1 MVFKFCF
8 FSFAIVGCSHAMGQ
22 IADTLSGTGNEIVV
36 TATRTERKLSN
47 VAVPVSIISQKR
59 IQQNGSL
66 RLNDILQE
74 QPGIY
79 LTNGFGTGVQM
90 QGLNPDYTLI
100 LLDGEP
106 MVGRTAGV
114 LDLNRITVGNIKQI
128 EIVKGPSSSLY
139 GSEALAGV
147 INIITDKPKKSTFNA
162 SARYGSYNTGD
173 FNLSGSIRKNKFAYQ
188 GFGNIYRTDGFSIRP
203 NSVER
208 AIAPIKRYTMQHNL
222 SWYFSDKTNLSLNIR
237 WNDEQIKNIISVT
250 NNGNITTSEG
260 AEKNKDLN
268 ATLQLAHRFNSRV
281 KNTSRMYGTRYE
293 SLQELATTNGTPYT
307 DYFKQQFG
315 RIENQIDF
323 VINDQFELNTGVG
336 YTVETANSTR
346 YDNSSST
353 KTNHIGF
360 AFVQSEWKP
369 FSSLTIIGGARY
381 DNNELYAAVFSPK
394 LALQYKVSDQ
404 FSLKASIGRG
414 FKAPDFRQL
423 YLNFTN
429 TAAGGYSVLGTVEAQ
444 KIITEL
450 NRIGQIAS
458 LENDYYRLGEL
469 KPEFST
475 GLNIGGNY
483 TFSKKL
489 SIGFNIFRN
498 NIENLID
505 SRLVA
510 YRFGGAQIFSYLNV
524 KNAFTQGIEAD
535 FKYALSNT
543 FSLTGGYQLL
553 ITGDKDEINRIK
565 DGKVFTRDA
574 NGFSRLM
581 QRSEYIGLPNRSK
594 HMGNLRIQYE
604 NKNNLFANLRFN
616 YRSKWAVTDIDGNG
630 LFNTNDAFANG
641 FVQVNTAVGKT
652 FQNNLRVQLGCDNL
666 LDYADANNLPNMPG
680 RRFYS
685 SIAYN
690 FLNKK
695 TK

>member
-1 MVFKFCF
+1 MVFKFCIL
-8 FSFAIVGCSHAMGQ
+8 SLAIIGSANTTAQ
-22 IADTLSGTGNEIVV
+22 KADTLSGTGNEIIV

-47 VAVPVSIISQKR
+47 VAVPVSIINQKR

-147 INIITDKPKKSTFNA
+147 INIITDKPKTSSLNA
-162 SARYGSYNTGD
+162 SARYGSFNTGD

-222 SWYFSDKTNLSLNIR
+222 SWYFNEKTNLSLNLR

-250 NNGNITTSEG
+250 NNGNVTTSEG
-260 AEKNKDLN
+260 AENNKDLN
-268 ATLQLAHRFNSRV
+268 ATLQLAHRINSRL
-281 KNTSRMYGTRYE
+281 KNTSRLYGTRYE
-293 SLQELATTNGTPYT
+293 SLQELATTNGSPYT

-315 RIENQIDF
+315 RIENQTDF
-323 VINDQFELNTGVG
+323 VINDQFELNAGVG
-336 YTVETANSTR
+336 YTIETANSTR
-346 YDNSSST
+346 YDNSTNT
-353 KTNHIGF
+353 KTNQIGF

-369 FSSLTIIGGARY
+369 FSKLTIIGGARY
-381 DNNELYAAVFSPK
+381 DNNELYAAAFSPK

-429 TAAGGYSVLGTVEAQ
+429 AAAGGYSVLGTVEAQ
-444 KIITEL
+444 KIIGEL
-450 NRIGQIAS
+450 ERIGQIAS
-458 LENDYYRLGEL
+458 LENDFYRLGEL

-483 TFSKKL
+483 IFSKKI
-489 SIGFNIFRN
+489 SFSFNAFRN

-510 YRFGGAQIFSYLNV
+510 YRLGGAQIFSYLNV
-524 KNAFTQGIEAD
+524 KNAFTQGVEAD

-543 FSLTGGYQLL
+543 FSLTGGYQIL
-553 ITGDKDEINRIK
+553 ITGDKDEINRIN

-581 QRSEYIGLPNRSK
+581 QRSEYVGLPNRSK

-604 NKNNLFANLRFN
+604 NKTNFFANLRFN

-630 LFNTNDAFANG
+630 LFNTNDEFAKG
-641 FVQVNTAVGKT
+641 FVQVNTALGKT
-652 FQNNLRVQLGCDNL
+652 FHNSLRLQLGCDNL
-666 LDYADANNLPNMPG
+666 FDYSDINNLPNFPG
-680 RRFYS
+680 RRFYT

-690 FLNKK
+690 FLHKK
-695 TK
+695 IK

>member
-8 FSFAIVGCSHAMGQ
+8 LSLAIVGWVNVSAQ
-22 IADTLSGTGNEIVV
+22 KADTLSGTGNEIIV

-47 VAVPVSIISQKR
+47 VAVPVSIINQKR

-147 INIITDKPKKSTFNA
+147 INIITDKPKTSTLNA

-222 SWYFSDKTNLSLNIR
+222 SWYFTEKTNLSLNLR

-250 NNGNITTSEG
+250 NNGNVTTSEG
-260 AEKNKDLN
+260 AENNKDLN
-268 ATLQLAHRFNSRV
+268 ATLQLAHRINSRL
-281 KNTSRMYGTRYE
+281 KNTSRIYGTRYE
-293 SLQELATTNGTPYT
+293 SLQELATTNGSPYT

-315 RIENQIDF
+315 RIENQTDF

-336 YTVETANSTR
+336 YTIETANSTR
-346 YDNSSST
+346 YDNSTNT
-353 KTNHIGF
+353 KTNQIGF

-369 FSSLTIIGGARY
+369 FSKLTIIGGARY
-381 DNNELYAAVFSPK
+381 DNNELYAAAFSPK
-394 LALQYKVSDQ
+394 LALQYKISDQ
-404 FSLKASIGRG
+404 FNFKASIGRG

-429 TAAGGYSVLGTVEAQ
+429 AAAGGYSVLGTVEAQ
-444 KIITEL
+444 KIIGEL
-450 NRIGQIAS
+450 ERIGQIAS

-475 GLNIGGNY
+475 GINMGGNY
-483 TFSKKL
+483 IFSKKL
-489 SIGFNIFRN
+489 SFGFNAFRN

-510 YRFGGAQIFSYLNV
+510 YRLGGAQIFSYLNV
-524 KNAFTQGIEAD
+524 KNAFTQGVEVD

-543 FSLTGGYQLL
+543 FNLTGGYQIL
-553 ITGDKDEINRIK
+553 ITGDKDEINRIN

-581 QRSEYIGLPNRSK
+581 QRSEYVGLPNRSK

-604 NKNNLFANLRFN
+604 NKTNFFANLRFN

-630 LFNTNDAFANG
+630 LFNTNDEFAKG

-652 FQNNLRVQLGCDNL
+652 FNNSLRLQLGCDNL
-666 LDYADANNLPNMPG
+666 FDYTDINNLPNFPG
-680 RRFYS
+680 RRFYT

-695 TK
+695 IK

>member
-1 MVFKFCF
+1 MVLRLYFLLFTIFCF
-8 FSFAIVGCSHAMGQ
+8 VNAKAQH
-22 IADTLSGTGNEIVV
+22 ADTLTGTGNEIVV

-47 VAVPVSIISQKR
+47 VAVPVAIINQKR

-100 LLDGEP
+100 LIDGEP

-147 INIITDKPKKSTFNA
+147 INIITDKPKTNKLDV
-162 SARYGSYNTGD
+162 SARYGSYHTAD
-173 FNLSGSIRKNKFAYQ
+173 FNLTGSFRKNKLAYQ
-188 GFGNIYRTDGFSIRP
+188 GFGNIYRTDGYSIRP

-208 AIAPIKRYTMQHNL
+208 NIAPIQRYTMQHHFN
-222 SWYFSDKTNLSLNIR
+222 WYFSTKTNLSLNFR
-237 WNDEQIKNIISVT
+237 WNDEHIKNIISVT

-260 AEKNKDLN
+260 AENNKDLN
-268 ATLQLAHRFNSRV
+268 ATIQLAHRFNNRV
-281 KNTSRMYGTRYE
+281 KNTSRLYGTRYE
-293 SLQELATTNGTPYT
+293 SLQELATTSGSPYT
-307 DYFKQQFG
+307 DYFKQQFA
-315 RIENQIDF
+315 RIENQTDF
-323 VINDQFELNTGVG
+323 VINDQFELNTGIG

-346 YDNSSST
+346 YDNSNNT

-369 FSSLTIIGGARY
+369 FSALTLIGGARF
-381 DNNELYAAVFSPK
+381 DNNELYAAAFSPK
-394 LALQYKVSDQ
+394 LALQYKINNQ
-404 FSLKASIGRG
+404 FSLKGSIGRG

-429 TAAGGYSVLGTVEAQ
+429 AAAGGYSVFGTVEAQ

-450 NRIGQIAS
+450 NRLGQIAS
-458 LENDYYRLGEL
+458 LEADFYNLDLL

-475 GLNIGGNY
+475 GINLGGNFI
-483 TFSKKL
+483 FSKKL
-489 SIGFNIFRN
+489 TIGFNAFRN

-510 YRFGGAQIFSYLNV
+510 YRTGGIQIFSYLNV
-524 KNAFTQGIEAD
+524 KNAYTEGIETD
-535 FKYALSNT
+535 FNYTISSHVSLS
-543 FSLTGGYQLL
+543 GGYQLL
-553 ITGDKDEINRIK
+553 ITGDKDEINRIN

-581 QRSEYIGLPNRSK
+581 QRNEYVGLPNRSK

-604 NKNNLFANLRFN
+604 NNNSLFANLRFN

-630 LFNTNDAFANG
+630 LFNTNDSYAPG
-641 FVQVNTAVGKT
+641 FVQVNTSIGKT
-652 FQNNLRVQLGCDNL
+652 FINQLKVQLGCDNL
-666 LDYADANNLPNMPG
+666 FDYTDINNLPNFPG
-680 RRFYS
+680 RRFYT

-690 FLNKK
+690 FLHKK